1 MVYAKYSTN
10 IFWCQYFCGGVNIT
24 FSETLSQLRK
34 NQGLTQKQAATI
46 FGLSYY
52 GYQRY
57 EYGDS
62 EPSLGVATKIADYFA
77 VSLDY
82 LTGRTDNP
90 KINR

>member
-1 MVYAKYSTN
+1 M
-10 IFWCQYFCGGVNIT
+10 T
-24 FSETLSQLRK
+24 FAETLSQLRK

-46 FGLSYY
+46 FELSYY

-62 EPSLGVATKIADYFA
+62 EPSLGIATKMAKYFN

-82 LTGRTDNP
+82 LAGLTDNP
-90 KINR
+90 EINR